1 MNNKKGFTLA
11 ELLGVIVILLLL
23 VLIVTPIFINYTK
36 KASNTAYDVQI
47 NTIKESAREWALD
60 DANVKLLPTKDNECV
75 KVSLEKLKEAGFLDF
90 NITNPKTGEKFADES
105 AVVIRKSGKK
115 LTYTFDEDDN
125 ITCENVIAAD
135 YPRWVFVSSTPAVAS
150 DTDTVTVNIKSDRAI
165 SEESLQPEN
174 ITVKVGSKIVDDAN
188 VVVACNGVNPLTCS
202 LQISNLSGN
211 GKLSLI
217 IDKETMKDED
227 LNPSRITNIQ
237 TNTIVDTTGPIIS
250 YTGKENTNAS
260 IYYATKDDTVKIKFK
275 AEDNG
280 TITNNLQ
287 ASDIIV
293 YLDGT
298 EITCTKDL
306 TTTGSGSTINYE
318 LRLSNVEGNGKVTI
332 KIPSGKIADNMG
344 NLNGE
349 KIISPGI
356 TFDNIKPTIE
366 YDPSGSTA
374 YLRDVDITI
383 TATDNETG
391 INADSLK
398 YIFTTDQNA
407 TPTTSIINGEKI
419 HRENLN
425 GDYYVIGYVCDYA
438 GNCATVPSN
447 VYRMNNQG
455 PSISIVPDHNSGYA
469 TSATFKINVTSN
481 GEALDEGSFKYIV
494 ATSKSAAVNKSFTNN
509 TNITMDNLTGTYYV
523 VAEACD
529 VSGLCTR
536 KESDEFYLDN
546 EAPAISLSPNG
557 SSWSKSVSVAI
568 GVSDNVNVDWAK
580 YIVSTNKTATPET
593 TISNNSATATVTSTN
608 TTGTY
613 YVITKACDGLGNCK
627 QSASNPYYIDNTKP
641 SIGTISVSPQA
652 SANPKTT
659 RTSVTISDDIAL
671 ARYEIYNSS
680 GTRLVNEDKT
690 GTSQN
695 ITYTQN
701 ARGTYTLKVYD
712 HLGNMSSKDFTV
724 PGYKAE
730 FVVSNG
736 TVSPT
741 NKTVNYGETVS
752 VTNTPS
758 TGYHFASVSC
768 TNSQTASNNNGT
780 ITTGQLTNNTKCT
793 ITNQINTY
801 KVKFQIS
808 PSSYGSVANSEVT
821 VNYNTT
827 ASTTFTINSGYKYK
841 SVTSGC
847 SVSNNTVSVSGVK
860 ADKTCVI
867 TLEPEN
873 YYLDLNGLLD
883 GSSSGSISNY
893 GTADVYINGTRV
905 ADDVADYYAA
915 HPYGST
921 YEIKD
926 IKTSTGRIY
935 NGNSSY
941 SGTIPVGGKAVQLSY
956 SSKKITVTF
965 KPNGGSGSDKTQTFT
980 YGAGTQSFSAKGF
993 TKTHYSQGKWAE
1005 SSTGSGVYD
1014 ILSGVSDSWI
1024 NSKYDANS
1032 SHTVTLY
1039 ATWALIPTPAQYVY
1053 EPLING
1059 NNATFSIIID
1069 WTANVPPGCRYQY
1082 TLDNGVTWNNCTAV
1096 SGSCKVDL
1104 SLQNSA
1110 SEIRIKSRYI
1120 DGAGATS
1127 EVSPEIWIN
1136 PARLYIWQLWQGA
1149 AMYDM
1154 SHQTT
1159 QIGVYRVLNQN
1170 FDPDRYMNHGYNNRY
1185 INAYGRKMGNL
1196 AIGTY
1201 INSGYN
1207 MYFYC
1212 IGSTNA
1218 VDAVYRGILGR
1229 NAEPGNVWV
1238 GFINKNRLLEYASED
1253 GTPSGN
1259 CVNQGF
1265 LYTLIGV
1272 AQSGEANG
1280 IYDKWGFN
1288 RGDRDAT
1295 DVRNCVEYNN
1305 CSVYSSDRCWTGSIR
1320 PQWQTESCSFTPN
1333 T

>member
-1 MNNKKGFTLA
+1 MKNRKGFTLT

-627 QSASNPYYIDNTKP
+627 QSVSNPYYIDNTNP
-641 SIGTISVSPQA
+641 GIGNISVTPQA

-659 RTSVTISDDIAL
+659 ISTVTVTDDVAL

-680 GTRLVNEDKT
+680 GTRLVSN
-690 GTSQN
+690 N
-695 ITYTQN
+695 ISGKSANISYTQN

-712 HLGNMSSKDFTV
+712 HLGNMSSKNFTV
-724 PGYKAE
+724 PGYTITFNVNNTAMGS
-730 FVVSNG
+730 VG
-736 TVSPT
+736 TGSV
-741 NKTVNYGETVS
+741 TVNYGETASTTYAAKSGYRYKSVS
-752 VTNTPS
+752 SGCSASNGTVSASNVTGAKTCTVTFEKNEFTVKFQSADTSMGTVGNSNNQTIVYGNTAS
-758 TGYHFASVSC
+758 TSVSPKDYLKYSSVSC
-768 TNSQTASNNNGT
+768 TNGMTATYSNGT
-780 ITTGQLTNNTKCT
+780 VTTGAISSDTVCTVSFTCNLTSKTFSYKGSMQSIT
-793 ITNQINTY
+793 IPKTCQGTY
-801 KVKFQIS
+801 TL
-808 PSSYGSVANSEVT
+808 EVWGAAGGYNGGKGGYSKGT
-821 VNYNTT
+821 VNLTAGTT
-827 ASTTFTINSGYKYK
+827 LYI
-841 SVTSGC
+841 
-847 SVSNNTVSVSGVK
+847 GVGG
-860 ADKTCVI
+860 AGDRG
-867 TLEPEN
+867 
-873 YYLDLNGLLD
+873 NG
-883 GSSSGSISNY
+883 G
-893 GTADVYINGTRV
+893 
-905 ADDVADYYAA
+905 
-915 HPYGST
+915 
-921 YEIKD
+921 
-926 IKTSTGRIY
+926 Y
-935 NGNSSY
+935 NG
-941 SGTIPVGGKAVQLSY
+941 
-956 SSKKITVTF
+956 
-965 KPNGGSGSDKTQTFT
+965 GGSGGSGDYDRGSGGGATHIGKTNNLLKDTSSGNLYIVAGGGGGGTVNQGGSTECGHPDRSSARGGDGNGGK
-980 YGAGTQSFSAKGF
+980 YGSNNGNGDAGGGTGYTEGCGWDCISRLAGGGTQSSGGQVGVGYDCMSTPTRYEGPNPGSYGQGGNGDPWRPGGGGGYYGGGSAGVGASF
-993 TKTHYSQGKWAE
+993 TAGGGGGSGYF
-1005 SSTGSGVYD
+1005 GSGVTATA
-1014 ILSGVSDSWI
+1014 SSKGV
-1024 NSKYDANS
+1024 K
-1032 SHTVTLY
+1032 T
-1039 ATWALIPTPAQYVY
+1039 
-1053 EPLING
+1053 G
-1059 NNATFSIIID
+1059 N
-1069 WTANVPPGCRYQY
+1069 
-1082 TLDNGVTWNNCTAV
+1082 
-1096 SGSCKVDL
+1096 
-1104 SLQNSA
+1104 
-1110 SEIRIKSRYI
+1110 
-1120 DGAGATS
+1120 
-1127 EVSPEIWIN
+1127 
-1136 PARLYIWQLWQGA
+1136 
-1149 AMYDM
+1149 
-1154 SHQTT
+1154 
-1159 QIGVYRVLNQN
+1159 
-1170 FDPDRYMNHGYNNRY
+1170 
-1185 INAYGRKMGNL
+1185 
-1196 AIGTY
+1196 
-1201 INSGYN
+1201 
-1207 MYFYC
+1207 
-1212 IGSTNA
+1212 
-1218 VDAVYRGILGR
+1218 
-1229 NAEPGNVWV
+1229 
-1238 GFINKNRLLEYASED
+1238 
-1253 GTPSGN
+1253 
-1259 CVNQGF
+1259 
-1265 LYTLIGV
+1265 
-1272 AQSGEANG
+1272 GEAKITKN
-1280 IYDKWGFN
+1280 
-1288 RGDRDAT
+1288 
-1295 DVRNCVEYNN
+1295 
-1305 CSVYSSDRCWTGSIR
+1305 
-1320 PQWQTESCSFTPN
+1320 
-1333 T
+1333 